1 MKSRRVSILSAL
13 VLMFGGAVATTP
25 LLAAGPGG
33 TGRPADDTRAVERP
47 VRGTVILDGVPFAP
61 GELKRSGKSLIFV
74 HTREDNEKGI
84 VRAFS
89 SPEVAD
95 EFMRR
100 VFKRDFG
107 FEAGVEADHTFSC
120 ASGYPPYY
128 QWHEHY
134 SVFNKD
140 VGCGGSANLYMSSGQ
155 EYANLDFDGWNNR
168 ISCVKAAC
176 IPEWTTLY
184 SCRFFDMTWDSNCQ
198 DPDSEV
204 VEPGLIVYDLKQR
217 QFNNRASSLR
227 FCTTLACIQG
237 N

>member
-1 MKSRRVSILSAL
+1 MKNRRVAILSAL
-13 VLMFGGAVATTP
+13 ALMIAVVANP
-25 LLAAGPGG
+25 LLAAGPDG
-33 TGRPADDTRAVERP
+33 TGRPADDTRGVERP
-47 VRGTVILDGVPFAP
+47 VRATVILDGVPFAP

-74 HTREDNEKGI
+74 HTREGQEKG
-84 VRAFS
+84 VVHAFT

-100 VFKRDFG
+100 VFKKDFG
-107 FEAGVEADHTFSC
+107 VEAGVEADHTFTC
-120 ASGYPPYY
+120 APGYPPYY
-128 QWHEHY
+128 QWHEHF

-140 VGCGGSANLYMSSGQ
+140 VGCTNSDNLAMHEGM
-155 EYANLDFDGWNNR
+155 EYPNLDFDGWNNR

-176 IPEWTTLY
+176 IPKWTTLY
-184 SCRFFDMTWDSNCQ
+184 SCRFYDMTWDSNCQ

-204 VEPGLIVYDLKQR
+204 VEPGLIVYDLNQR

-227 FCTTLACIQG
+227 FCTNLACVQG